1 MSGRSHVTTS
11 EKEINHALHFL
22 FIVRSVRKV
31 IEKKSREPVAPMVTH
46 FSHATD
52 LQQIYYAHNVI
63 VGR

>member
-1 MSGRSHVTTS
+1 MFDITKMYILGFSVLDVIIQRS
-11 EKEINHALHFL
+11 K
-22 FIVRSVRKV
+22 
-31 IEKKSREPVAPMVTH
+31 EPVTPAMTH